1 MSYLVLARKWRPHH
15 FDDMVGQQHVLKA
28 LIHAL
33 DQQRLHHAYLF
44 TGSRGVGKTTIARI
58 LAKCLNCEQGIS
70 SKPCGTCG
78 ACEAID
84 TGRFV
89 DLIEVDA
96 ASRTKVE
103 DTRELLSNVQYAP
116 TQGRFKV
123 YLIDEVHM
131 LTGHSFNALLKTL
144 EEPPE
149 HVKFL
154 LATTDPQKLP
164 VTVLS
169 RCLQFHLKNMLPEQ
183 IVQHCEHVLSAENIA
198 AETPA
203 LWQISHAADGSM
215 RDALSLLDQ
224 AIAFSGGAITEA
236 AMREMLG
243 TIEQSQLNQLLT
255 ALAERDGSA
264 IYAQAKQLAEQ
275 GIDFNN
281 ALSSLLSTL
290 HRVAILQRIPDS
302 LDDNTANHEFI
313 QQLAANIS
321 PQDVQLFYQIG
332 LHGLKDLPLA
342 PSPRIGFEMTLLRM
356 LAFRPGDKAPMPKQ
370 ISSQTEQAP
379 SLQTATLTNTQAK
392 PAPSPQPQAES
403 KLAPSPAPIETPEAV
418 AAPEAVANAEA
429 ELKPAP
435 IPEQNTP
442 AKLTRGQDWSEVIAQ
457 LGLTGVSHALATHC
471 VLDEWTES
479 AINLH
484 LDPQHSTLLTE
495 NGKARMETALNKQ
508 LNQGVKLNIVVTE
521 SDKATPAAQQ
531 TARDQSRQ
539 SAAETAIKND
549 PNAQAIVDRF
559 DAIIA
564 PDSVKAP
571 DVT

>member
-70 SKPCGTCG
+70 AKPCGTCS
-78 ACEAID
+78 ACVAID
-84 TGRFV
+84 AGRFV

-116 TQGRFKV
+116 TQGRYKV

-169 RCLQFHLKNMLPEQ
+169 RCLQFHLKNMLPDQ
-183 IVQHCEHVLSAENIA
+183 IVAHCEHVLNAENIPA
-198 AETPA
+198 QTAA
-203 LWQISHAADGSM
+203 LWQIAHAADGSM

-224 AIAFSGGAITEA
+224 AIAFSGGEITEV

-243 TIEQSQLNQLLT
+243 TIEQSQLNQLLS
-255 ALAERDGSA
+255 ALATRDGAA

-275 GIDFNN
+275 GIDFQN

-290 HRVAILQRIPDS
+290 HRVAILQRIPES
-302 LDDNTANHEFI
+302 LDDNLANQEFI
-313 QQLAANIS
+313 QQLASNIS

-356 LAFRPGDKAPMPKQ
+356 LAFRPADTAPAPEIASPTVAKQ
-370 ISSQTEQAP
+370 VMTTAP
-379 SLQTATLTNTQAK
+379 VQTA
-392 PAPSPQPQAES
+392 APEPVRTPE
-403 KLAPSPAPIETPEAV
+403 PSPAAVSNETAPASPPEQTS
-418 AAPEAVANAEA
+418 
-429 ELKPAP
+429 PAP
-435 IPEQNTP
+435 TP
-442 AKLTRGQDWSEVIAQ
+442 SEPKPSSPTASNRFQYQGQDWGDILPRLA
-457 LGLTGVSHALATHC
+457 LTGVSQALASHC
-471 VLDEWTES
+471 SLHEWTDKQ
-479 AINLH
+479 ITLH
-484 LDPQHSTLLTE
+484 LDPAHSALLTDNAKMRIE
-495 NGKARMETALNKQ
+495 SSISKST
-508 LNQGVKLNIVVTE
+508 GVESKLSIEVKS
-521 SDKATPAAQQ
+521 SDQATPAAV
-531 TARDQSRQ
+531 ASAEAESRQ
-539 SAAETAIKND
+539 NTAEQAIDSD
-549 PNAQAIVDRF
+549 PNVQAIVERF

-571 DVT
+571 EA